1 MARTDISYANIATEQ
16 NQFQRLGHPG
26 RYYEVQTVQNGTT
39 NFTGSN
45 YGYGAIIVG
54 QSSAA
59 GTITLSGGGTV
70 NIAHLTVGTIYE
82 MSPSKIVES
91 GNKAVYVLK
100 RQQ

>member
-26 RYYEVQTVQNGTT
+26 RYYAAQTVQNGTT

-45 YGYGAIIVG
+45 YGYGALMKEA
-54 QSSAA
+54 SAA

-70 NIAHLTVGTIYE
+70 NIAHLTAGTIYE
-82 MSPSKIVES
+82 MSPTKIVES
-91 GNKAVYVLK
+91 GNKAVYVFK